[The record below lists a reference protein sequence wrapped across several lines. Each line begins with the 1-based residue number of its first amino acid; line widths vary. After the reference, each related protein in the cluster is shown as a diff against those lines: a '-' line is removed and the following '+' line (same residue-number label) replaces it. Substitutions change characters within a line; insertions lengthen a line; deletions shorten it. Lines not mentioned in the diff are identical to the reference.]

1 MGVESTSAHLCDILW
16 FSEACRCR
24 HGNSKIWDR
33 TFVVSQKVNES
44 VPQSFML
51 VYTVSFSATFL
62 DVNFGGT
69 KALKLCTMIH

>member
-1 MGVESTSAHLCDILW
+1 MGVESTCAHLCDIIW
-16 FSEACRCR
+16 FSEVCRSR
-24 HGNSKIWDR
+24 HDNSNVCER

-51 VYTVSFSATFL
+51 IYTVSFSATFL
-62 DVNFGGT
+62 DVNFRGT